1 MTQELKSVK
10 NINIIEKCFQG
21 ELKVFYYKAID
32 GRIEPKPEIQLKQFL
47 YLYLYEVSNREYPP
61 MSFV

>member
-21 ELKVFYYKAID
+21 ELKVFFYKAID
-32 GRIEPKPEIQLKQFL
+32 GRIEPKPEIQMKQFL
-47 YLYLYEVSNREYPP
+47 YLY
-61 MSFV
+61 F